1 MTLIPAP
8 LISHLIVFECELPPL
23 SRISLSLLIT
33 LIRFQTTCLVV
44 PFLCHTCLRLT
55 LPVAT
60 KSPRFRIFLYF
71 LAVRIKPLKMQ
82 EVSIALI
89 NEKYKFTQKF
99 TNNHQVD
106 LAYKLNEESII
117 EDTIYNLDV
126 TRITSSSENTK

>member
-1 MTLIPAP
+1 M
-8 LISHLIVFECELPPL
+8 
-23 SRISLSLLIT
+23 
-33 LIRFQTTCLVV
+33 
-44 PFLCHTCLRLT
+44 
-55 LPVAT
+55 
-60 KSPRFRIFLYF
+60 
-71 LAVRIKPLKMQ
+71 RIKPLKMQ